1 MATEAKRVVQ
11 TYKRLQIVF
20 THGKGPFLY
29 SAEGHEYLDFL
40 SGIGVVALGHAHPG
54 LAEAIA
60 DQSRTLMHTSNLFF
74 HPMTG
79 QVAERLATL
88 SGLSRTFVC
97 NSGTEAVEACLKFA
111 RRYWFT
117 QGQTERTEFVAL
129 QQSFAGRTFGSL
141 SVTWDPHYREPF
153 GPLVPGVT
161 FVSPKDPAALLAAVT
176 DRTAAIIAEPIQGEG
191 GVRPL
196 SPAFAAAIE
205 EACAKT
211 GALYIA
217 DEVQCGLGRTGE
229 PFHYPSLGLTPDL
242 ISVGKALG
250 GGFPVGAA
258 LLSEQVAQAISYG
271 DHGTTYGGNPLACRA
286 ALYVLDQLVSGD
298 LLAHVRRVGAHF
310 ERGLREIA
318 ANRPGQIAEIRG
330 KGLMW
335 GLDLGRDATPVL
347 QAAITRG
354 LVVNRTSESVIR
366 MLPPY
371 IVSEAEI
378 DRGLSILDAALSDAH
393 SA

>member
-1 MATEAKRVVQ
+1 
-11 TYKRLQIVF
+11 
-20 THGKGPFLY
+20 
-29 SAEGHEYLDFL
+29 
-40 SGIGVVALGHAHPG
+40 
-54 LAEAIA
+54 
-60 DQSRTLMHTSNLFF
+60 
-74 HPMTG
+74 
-79 QVAERLATL
+79 
-88 SGLSRTFVC
+88 
-97 NSGTEAVEACLKFA
+97 
-111 RRYWFT
+111 
-117 QGQTERTEFVAL
+117 
-129 QQSFAGRTFGSL
+129 
-141 SVTWDPHYREPF
+141 
-153 GPLVPGVT
+153 VPGVT

-196 SPAFAAAIE
+196 SADFAAAIE
-205 EACAKT
+205 TACAKT

-229 PFHYPSLGLTPDL
+229 AFHFPALGLTPDL

-258 LLSEQVAQAISYG
+258 LISEQVAKTIAYG

-286 ALYVLDQLVSGD
+286 ALYVLEQLQGD
-298 LLAHVRRVGAHF
+298 LLPHVRRVGAHF
-310 ERGLREIA
+310 EAGLREIA
-318 ANRPGQIAEIRG
+318 AKRPGQIADIRG

-335 GLDLGRDATPVL
+335 GLDLGRDATPVM
-347 QAAITRG
+347 QAALTRG

-378 DRGLSILDAALSDAH
+378 DRGLSILDAALSDAQG
-393 SA
+393 AQEK